1 MMGESSGARVLALA
15 EWLAAIALFTAFLH
29 SVAPALLARFFAHL
43 RSKSVLLLVSVGV
56 LLGFAAILAV
66 NTAYAG
72 FLDHIEPSLV
82 AISWLFRKGAPLYH
96 PLPFADRY
104 SMLYGPSCFLPYAL
118 AFWLGGGSTVA
129 AKLVVAA
136 TDALT
141 LFLLFRTFRS
151 VFDRASALIAVALLL
166 VVAHAL
172 RPNHYFFQVRG
183 DALIICASALGLYGA
198 TRRSHWGLG
207 ALALGA
213 ALLVDSKFTGLIYV
227 IPLFAVV
234 IETRGL
240 RAAAGVAAAVGA
252 LATLPFL
259 MPNVSIRQYWTWIQ
273 LATGHP
279 RSFTDLRAT
288 LLALPILALPL
299 PLISGR
305 APWKD
310 PRLLEYLRA
319 NRARALALGVS
330 LALATIAS
338 SRIGAGSHHL
348 LPLLPALGYE
358 YARLYR
364 ALKAAPQ
371 TVETSFGYGLLWCCV
386 ALVLSVRVGGGL
398 REVLLPWTRW
408 EWARDVS
415 NDVTSFVSSQRGH
428 RIQMG
433 YGDSADPVTQYRT
446 EVAFATDRLMLDPE
460 AINDMDLDGVEIP
473 KATFEALASCAADM
487 WLIPKGR
494 APFTLN
500 NEFSA
505 LYPQLIAPRPMF
517 SATFRDAFI
526 QHYRKAEATKYFD
539 VWRCNPAK
547 PDALAN
553 AVRP

>member
-1 MMGESSGARVLALA
+1 MGESSGARVLALV
-15 EWLAAIALFTAFLH
+15 EGLAAVALFTAVLRA
-29 SVAPALLARFFAHL
+29 VAPALLSRFFAHL
-43 RSKSVLLLVSVGV
+43 RSKSVLLLMSVAV
-56 LLGFAAILAV
+56 LLGFVAILAV

-96 PLPFADRY
+96 PLPFVDRY
-104 SMLYGPSCFLPYAL
+104 SMLYGPSCFLPYAG
-118 AFWLGGGSTVA
+118 AFWLGGGSTIA

-151 VFDRASALIAVALLL
+151 LFDRSGALIAVALLL
-166 VVAHAL
+166 VIAHAL

-183 DALIICASALGLYGA
+183 DALIICASALGLFGA
-198 TRRSHWGLG
+198 TRRSRWGLL
-207 ALALGA
+207 ALAVGV
-213 ALLVDSKFTGLIYV
+213 ALLVDSKFTGLIYA
-227 IPLFAVV
+227 IPLFALV
-234 IETRGL
+234 IETHGWRV
-240 RAAAGVAAAVGA
+240 AAGVVAAAGA

-259 MPNVSIRQYWTWIQ
+259 LPNVSIRQYLSWIQ

-299 PLISGR
+299 PLIVGR

-310 PRLLEYLRA
+310 ARLLDFFRA

-338 SRIGAGSHHL
+338 TRIGAGSHHL

-358 YARLYR
+358 YARLHR
-364 ALKAAPQ
+364 VVKASPQ
-371 TVETSFGYGLLWCCV
+371 TAEASFGYGLLWCCA
-386 ALVLSVRVGGGL
+386 ALVLSVRIGGGL
-398 REVLLPWTRW
+398 REVLLPWTQW
-408 EWARDVS
+408 TWARDVS
-415 NDVTSFVSSQRGH
+415 SDVTSFVSRQRGH

-433 YGDSADPVTQYRT
+433 YGDTADPVTQYRT
-446 EVAFATDRLMLDPE
+446 EIAFATDRLMLDPE
-460 AINDMDLDGVEIP
+460 AINDMDLDGVQIP
-473 KATFEALASCAADM
+473 KATFEALESCTADV
-487 WLIPKGR
+487 WLIPKGK
-494 APFTLN
+494 APFALN
-500 NEFSA
+500 NEFSD

-517 SATFRDAFI
+517 SVAFRNAFI
-526 QHYRKAEATKYFD
+526 QHYSKTETTKYFD

-547 PDALAN
+547 PDALATGD
-553 AVRP
+553 P